1 MAITS
6 ANFVTSFDAEA
17 GAVASLATTAQ
28 KILWFNEGQARLLKF
43 LPSTDDITWAAAA
56 RSVALNSDF
65 VEAQKI
71 VFDDGVTHQAWR
83 VFGQTLVTDD
93 PEGASAAGTARV
105 YYWAEW
111 PALTDGGTSS
121 LSSAL
126 DYACLYYALH
136 RFYKLLSS
144 NRFYYKRYATLV
156 GANAVSSS
164 DLQQEADRYYQDF
177 LDSREDAHPVA
188 PAFFFEG

>member
-1 MAITS
+1 MAWTS
-6 ANFVTSFDAEA
+6 ANYILSFDAEA

-28 KILWFNEGQARLLKF
+28 KILWFNEGQARLLKYSP
-43 LPSTDDITWAAAA
+43 LTDDITWLAAD

-65 VEAQKI
+65 VEMQKI
-71 VFDDGVTHQAWR
+71 IFAAGVSHEPWR

-93 PEGASAAGTARV
+93 PGGASAAGSARV
-105 YYWAEW
+105 YYWADW
-111 PALTDGGTSS
+111 PVLTNGGSSS
-121 LSSAL
+121 LNAAH

-156 GANAVSSS
+156 GANVVTAS

-177 LDSREDAHPVA
+177 LDSREDNHPVP
-188 PAFFFEG
+188 PAFYFEG